1 MLFFQCPSSR
11 AVQFKGIP
19 QIKETIHE
27 EANPKSTFFFFG
39 MLSLCIYIHSK
50 FFGGPSET
58 MMRDNGHRGACE
70 AT

>member
-11 AVQFKGIP
+11 AVHFKGIP
-19 QIKETIHE
+19 PIKETIHE
-27 EANPKSTFFFFG
+27 EVNPKSDIF
-39 MLSLCIYIHSK
+39 LLWNAQLIYIHRK